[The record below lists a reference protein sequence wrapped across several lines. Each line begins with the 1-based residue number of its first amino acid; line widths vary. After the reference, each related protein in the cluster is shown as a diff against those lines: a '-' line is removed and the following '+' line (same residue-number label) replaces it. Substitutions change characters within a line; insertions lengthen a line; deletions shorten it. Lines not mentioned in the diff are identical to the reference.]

1 VSAATGWLQ
10 RVQSG
15 GMTSPDIHPLD
26 PHDTEVGPHVLRSF
40 AEFADASD
48 DPAAKALAEYVL
60 HMNTYEQAHILGMCT
75 AIGTRQVTE
84 GGKPAPREH
93 FNDAIDALIAERDRL
108 YPKGVSNE

>member
-1 VSAATGWLQ
+1 MSWLQ

-15 GMTSPDIHPLD
+15 GMTSPDIYPLD

-48 DPAAKALAEYVL
+48 DPRCQALAAYVL
-60 HMNTYEQAHILGMCT
+60 HMNTYEQSHILGMCT

-93 FNDAIDALIAERDRL
+93 FNDAIEALIAERDRL
-108 YPKGVSNE
+108 YPKGDVHGS